1 MSLPVDKNL
10 SLTFASMFLILS
22 YTFAMV
28 FPLWP
33 LLMLAPLQRRRNI
46 LVRMLVVW
54 GVLAIMR
61 IFLFFAPTSL
71 PSYLIPE
78 PFNTILFLGAGA
90 ALISLRL
97 VISFRQ
103 HKDFEKKVG
112 GISTVDDLL
121 NLSPTEYENMVM
133 ELYQAYG
140 HQARRTGATGDH
152 GVDVVIQTK
161 NGEKWVVQC
170 KRWRGNVGEPIVRD
184 FYGTMQHEKA
194 DKGAV
199 ITTGRF
205 TQQAKEWVKGKP
217 IYLYDGAQFIKAWK
231 RAKAQKEKSQPEAA

>member
-1 MSLPVDKNL
+1 MI
-10 SLTFASMFLILS
+10 FM
-22 YTFAMV
+22 
-28 FPLWP
+28 LWP
-33 LLMLAPLQRRRNI
+33 LLVLSPIQRRRNVI
-46 LVRMLVVW
+46 VRMLVVW
-54 GVLAIMR
+54 VLLAAMR
-61 IFLFFAPTSL
+61 AFVFFVPAPLASF
-71 PSYLIPE
+71 LIPE
-78 PFNTILFLGAGA
+78 PISTILFFVVGTVLLAVRVGVGFWQ
-90 ALISLRL
+90 RKN
-97 VISFRQ
+97 FR
-103 HKDFEKKVG
+103 KKVG
-112 GISTVDDLL
+112 SVNSVEDLL
-121 NLSPTEYENMVM
+121 NLSPTEYENMVV

-199 ITTGRF
+199 ITAGRF

-231 RAKAQKEKSQPEAA
+231 RAKERKEKAQSSAA